1 MLSKKKVKMEMLKQG
16 INDEQTA
23 NIFMDKVVNKLDN
36 NALRRAYNS
45 SVIKHNQKQ
54 TKNTEYMVNYF
65 KRKLE
70 ERNMSYR

>member
-1 MLSKKKVKMEMLKQG
+1 MLKQG

-36 NALRRAYNS
+36 NALRRAYNR

-70 ERNMSYR
+70 ERNLSYR